1 MSEEE
6 NYTNYVQRVYEST
19 SNDELASNYDAWA
32 STYDYD
38 TIENWGRQDPNVG
51 VDVFS
56 RYVNTQASILDAGA
70 GTGIVGSLLS
80 EKGYQ
85 NITGIDLSPGM
96 LEEAEGKGVYAQ
108 LRQMVLGETLGFPD
122 DTFDA
127 AISIG
132 VFTQGHAK
140 ADSFDELIRVVKP
153 QGIIAFGLRT
163 DVYEEGGFKESQD
176 AHEKAGRWKLIEK
189 SDDFLGM
196 PKRQFDLFNNIWV
209 YEVTS

>member
-85 NITGIDLSPGM
+85 NINRLLINLKYM
-96 LEEAEGKGVYAQ
+96 CQ
-108 LRQMVLGETLGFPD
+108 LFIKSLG
-122 DTFDA
+122 
-127 AISIG
+127 
-132 VFTQGHAK
+132 
-140 ADSFDELIRVVKP
+140 
-153 QGIIAFGLRT
+153 
-163 DVYEEGGFKESQD
+163 QD
-176 AHEKAGRWKLIEK
+176 INR
-189 SDDFLGM
+189 F
-196 PKRQFDLFNNIWV
+196 RN
-209 YEVTS
+209 